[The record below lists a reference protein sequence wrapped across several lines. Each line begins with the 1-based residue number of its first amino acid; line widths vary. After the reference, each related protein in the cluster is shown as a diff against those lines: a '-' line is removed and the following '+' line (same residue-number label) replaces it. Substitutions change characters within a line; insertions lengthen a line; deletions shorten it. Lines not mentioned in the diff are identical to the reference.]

1 MCYLPSG
8 KKNDTKQIGGNLVMK
23 KECSII
29 RDMLPLYF
37 ENMVSEDTAEFVKK
51 HIENCPDCAAELKA
65 MKTGKEISEAEPSKR
80 ESDAKVITAVKKKI
94 AKKIVKTVAVV
105 CLAFAGLLSAVLL
118 YTGIGHPV
126 TRDNIS
132 LSTKT
137 ESGYNYIILETE
149 AGKSLFFDSKTEDIV
164 NDKNEICGQR
174 ITLYNL
180 QYHNNFSQKN
190 NLISWG
196 SPTNTKAKYMELV
209 VELGNDTLRI
219 SNAE

>member
-1 MCYLPSG
+1 
-8 KKNDTKQIGGNLVMK
+8 MK

-65 MKTGKEISEAEPSKR
+65 MKSGKEISETEPSKR

-149 AGKSLFFDSKTEDIV
+149 AGKSLFFDSKTEDIL
-164 NDKNEICGQR
+164 NDNNEVCGQR

-180 QYHNNFSQKN
+180 QYHNNFSIV
-190 NLISWG
+190 L
-196 SPTNTKAKYMELV
+196 TKYFYHFLFFQ
-209 VELGNDTLRI
+209 
-219 SNAE
+219 

>member
-1 MCYLPSG
+1 
-8 KKNDTKQIGGNLVMK
+8 MK

-51 HIENCPDCAAELKA
+51 HNTTNVGFPFGMANVDMPKLVKS
-65 MKTGKEISEAEPSKR
+65 GKEISEAEPSKR